1 MKDISL
7 YILEKLNIQS
17 IDINKCSFTDKELLD
32 DYEAARSSYT
42 KAEKEPIAN
51 KYGVNSIRMHDIE
64 LAILDELRKNRFNK
78 KEFDRQDITNFY
90 RYEIGE
96 RYEKLKTYLDKE
108 PKEFVEYLLEFL
120 KEKAKAF
127 NPRYLSPANKY
138 TLKRI
143 SNLQKYLN
151 HQ

>member
-1 MKDISL
+1 MKNISL

-51 KYGVNSIRMHDIE
+51 KYGVSSLKMHDIE

-90 RYEIGE
+90 RYDIPD
-96 RYEKLKTYLDKE
+96 RYDKNI
-108 PKEFVEYLLEFL
+108 F
-120 KEKAKAF
+120 
-127 NPRYLSPANKY
+127 R
-138 TLKRI
+138 
-143 SNLQKYLN
+143 
-151 HQ
+151 

>member
-1 MKDISL
+1 MKNISL

-51 KYGVNSIRMHDIE
+51 KYGVSSLKMHDIE

-90 RYEIGE
+90 RYDIPD
-96 RYEKLKTYLDKE
+96 RYDRLKIYLDKE
-108 PKEFVEYLLEFL
+108 PKEFIKYLLDFL
-120 KEKAKAF
+120 IDKAKKY
-127 NPRYLSPANKY
+127 NKKYLSPANKH
-138 TLKRI
+138 TIRTIANLK
-143 SNLQKYLN
+143 KYLIS
-151 HQ
+151 